1 MKLLKN
7 TLFLFLSALAG
18 FTTTNKVLADV
29 NLRVK
34 QTAEVIY
41 NDLKFDTPVTDHWN
55 FTEVIDGDTVVVSR
69 TGQLNVEVDLCGI
82 YSPNSNQSF
91 INTSRAYLFKL
102 LSSADSRPIIKNL
115 KRNNYGRFVAEIFI
129 NTNGRKLLI
138 NEQQV
143 KGGSA
148 YSHASNKCE
157 NRDAIEQ
164 AQEYAR
170 ENKLGVWHRQYLE
183 KYPRP

>member
-7 TLFLFLSALAG
+7 ILFLTALLEFGA
-18 FTTTNKVLADV
+18 TSKVLADI

-41 NDLKFDTPVTDHWN
+41 NDLKFNTPVTDYWN

-69 TGQLNVEVDLCGI
+69 TGQLNVEINLCGI
-82 YSPNSNQSF
+82 YSPNSNQTF
-91 INTSRAYLFKL
+91 INASRANLFKL
-102 LSSADSRPIIKNL
+102 LLLADSRPIIKNL
-115 KRNNYGRFVAEIFI
+115 KRNKHGRLTAEIFI
-129 NTNGRKLLI
+129 SADGHRTLV
-138 NEQQV
+138 NEHQV
-143 KGGSA
+143 KIGSA
-148 YSHASNKCE
+148 YPHASSNCE
-157 NRDAIEQ
+157 NGGAIEQ

-170 ENKLGVWHRQYLE
+170 ENKLGVWSDRYLE